1 MGWEAGAGVVSPGS
15 PEPESLEE
23 NWGDKMVG
31 GGGGGAREP
40 GSDSQGSEHREDS
53 PGKTLL
59 S

>member
-31 GGGGGAREP
+31 G
-40 GSDSQGSEHREDS
+40 
-53 PGKTLL
+53 
-59 S
+59 